1 MDGHILLAVHTK
13 MEHACTVHVC
23 THPSNACPRGHAA
36 GGLQD
41 METSMAWHVVPSL
54 WKTSQPVMLPM
65 AGDRCPGWP
74 APAHF
79 ERCFRCAPS
88 PSRLA
93 VKKISRKAKQKAA
106 KEARKARKKDD
117 DVSRAFKEADA
128 GPDPEEQAHV
138 QARERGYF
146 IYAYQGLEEA

>member
-1 MDGHILLAVHTK
+1 MHRARVHTSK
-13 MEHACTVHVC
+13 QCVPQGTCGWRLAGHGDKHGMACR
-23 THPSNACPRGHAA
+23 P
-36 GGLQD
+36 
-41 METSMAWHVVPSL
+41 
-54 WKTSQPVMLPM
+54 SQPVMLPM
-65 AGDRCPGWP
+65 AGNRCPGWP
-74 APAHF
+74 APVHS

-88 PSRLA
+88 PPRLA